1 MINLIYIRHIFLF
14 FHLSI
19 ISHESFAC
27 NACWECLTYCCPGTT
42 QNNTTVASQESTI
55 IPNDTS
61 IEFSAIP
68 TTENEVELN
77 ISNADVN
84 HTSITKNSPPLL
96 MGVEI
101 ETSAIKLSNAIVSF
115 HIITKKK

>member
-77 ISNADVN
+77 ISKGCILGN
-84 HTSITKNSPPLL
+84 SIRLEPIKTLPLFKPECL
-96 MGVEI
+96 GI
-101 ETSAIKLSNAIVSF
+101 RNRFIIQCLICIKRRI
-115 HIITKKK
+115 